1 MRHARLMG
9 MVLPANVRRQQQD
22 EGNGNRTRGHRLKDK
37 KVSAE
42 FGVCE

>member
-9 MVLPANVRRQQQD
+9 MVLPAKVHRQQQD
-22 EGNGNRTRGHRLKDK
+22 KGNGNRTRGHGLEEK

-42 FGVCE
+42 FGVFE